1 MAKFDSQ
8 YPEQVTLEAGDT
20 ILIAASQDGSIMKV
34 SFDTL
39 AKCLQLYLNIVDDRL
54 SSTSEHPVQNKVITE
69 EIIEQKRLNNIILSE
84 IDDLQTQVK
93 AAL

>member
-20 ILIAASQDGSIMKV
+20 ILIAAGQDGRIMKV

-39 AKCLQLYLNIVDDRL
+39 AKSLQLYLNIVDDIL
-54 SSTSEHPVQNKVITE
+54 SLTSEHPVQNKVITAE
-69 EIIEQKRLNNIILSE
+69 LQEFY
-84 IDDLQTQVK
+84 DL
-93 AAL
+93 ACAGL

>member
-34 SFDTL
+34 SFETL
-39 AKCLQLYLNIVDDRL
+39 AKSLQLYLNIVDDRL
-54 SSTSEHPVQNKVITE
+54 SLTSEHPVQNKVITAE
-69 EIIEQKRLNNIILSE
+69 LQEVY
-84 IDDLQTQVK
+84 DL
-93 AAL
+93 ACAGL

>member
-39 AKCLQLYLNIVDDRL
+39 AKSLQLYLNIVDDRL
-54 SSTSEHPVQNKVITE
+54 SLTSEHPVQNKVITAE
-69 EIIEQKRLNNIILSE
+69 LQEVY
-84 IDDLQTQVK
+84 DL
-93 AAL
+93 ACAGL

>member
-20 ILIAASQDGSIMKV
+20 ILIAASQDGSVMKV

-39 AKCLQLYLNIVDDRL
+39 AKSLQLYLNIVDDRL
-54 SSTSEHPVQNKVITE
+54 SLTSEHPVQNKVITAE
-69 EIIEQKRLNNIILSE
+69 LQEVY
-84 IDDLQTQVK
+84 DL
-93 AAL
+93 ACAGL